1 MWQRATR
8 PARSHPGASIPLVL
22 SHQVETGSHEG
33 MSLPRPLGAYLSA
46 YHGRC
51 MFSKRTDWKLT
62 PNRFTEVQRE
72 LHATGREVFDLTVSN
87 PTRAGLHYDA
97 EAILKSLSSSL
108 AMDYDPQP
116 KGLASAR
123 E

>member
-1 MWQRATR
+1 
-8 PARSHPGASIPLVL
+8 
-22 SHQVETGSHEG
+22 
-33 MSLPRPLGAYLSA
+33 
-46 YHGRC
+46 

-72 LHATGREVFDLTVSN
+72 LHAAGRKVLDLTISN
-87 PTRAGLHYDA
+87 PTRAGLRYDV
-97 EAILKSLSSSL
+97 ESILNSLSNRE

-123 E
+123 EAVAAYYLEQSGRFEIDPESIDRKSIDPESVVL

>member
-1 MWQRATR
+1 
-8 PARSHPGASIPLVL
+8 
-22 SHQVETGSHEG
+22 
-33 MSLPRPLGAYLSA
+33 
-46 YHGRC
+46 

-72 LHATGREVFDLTVSN
+72 LHAAGREVLDLAVSN
-87 PTRAGLHYDA
+87 PTQAGLRYNV
-97 EAILKSLSSSL
+97 EAILNSLSSPQ

-123 E
+123 EAVVAYYREHHGE